1 MQRTKNNLPEKRHRN
16 VAHLWADKRVIRFFR
31 KNFEKKDYKNLRSI
45 YLALCEIESDFG
57 ENANI
62 KGFTKTVST
71 YAGMGEDVTRKYL
84 RALWKADLIDYY
96 QENIEGRFGNTLL
109 MMYKWEE
116 GKESEIKLKIE
127 KSLKIRS
134 RKTPGT
140 VNTGYGKSGS
150 IKKDSKESSISKNSK
165 ESFNKKDFP
174 KKYIET
180 HLPNNWQDNPSF
192 QETLEE
198 FIQHRKEKKQPI
210 TELAGKKL
218 ANKLVK
224 YSIQQAIDA
233 LNRSIENGWT
243 GVFPE
248 NGNGK
253 KLKQGHN
260 RYQGTRSDEPEFGAN
275 AKTVIRDEEG
285 RMVIQ

>member
-1 MQRTKNNLPEKRHRN
+1 MQRTKNNSNQDILLDLYSSQGVFLIVNKQLLKHYGPEKAIFLSN
-16 VAHLWADKRVIRFFR
+16 
-31 KNFEKKDYKNLRSI
+31 
-45 YLALCEIESDFG
+45 
-57 ENANI
+57 
-62 KGFTKTVST
+62 
-71 YAGMGEDVTRKYL
+71 
-84 RALWKADLIDYY
+84 LIDKLRYFKA
-96 QENIEGRFGNTLL
+96 QNKIQDNWFFQTHENQ
-109 MMYKWEE
+109 MEE
-116 GKESEIKLKIE
+116 TGLTEYAIRKCKMKLKEDKILFIE
-127 KSLKIRS
+127 KRGLPAREWYYIDVQKLHKILES
-134 RKTPGT
+134 NLGQDL
-140 VNTGYGKSGS
+140 
-150 IKKDSKESSISKNSK
+150 KDSKGQGIMDSKGQVPKDSK
-165 ESFNKKDFP
+165 GHKENKDKENKDKENKDKKIYSLKTLFP
-174 KKYIET
+174 S
-180 HLPNNWQDNPSF
+180 NWQDNPSF
-192 QETLEE
+192 QETLKE

-218 ANKLVK
+218 ANKLSQ

-260 RYQGTRSDEPEFGAN
+260 RYQGAKQSDEPEFGAN